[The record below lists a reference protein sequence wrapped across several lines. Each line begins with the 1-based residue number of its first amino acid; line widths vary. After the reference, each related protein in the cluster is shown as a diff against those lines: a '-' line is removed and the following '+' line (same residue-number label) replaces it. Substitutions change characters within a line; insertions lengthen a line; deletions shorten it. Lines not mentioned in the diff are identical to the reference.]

1 MESATRWETC
11 LDPEARLMRWQPL
24 DRLPSIKLKLS
35 VVIIGA
41 IAIAALINSVG
52 LELQPAWVGPVISMG
67 IGVAIMWVFAGGIT
81 SPLRDMAGATTQM
94 AQGDYETRV
103 PATSSDEVG
112 DLARAFNAM
121 AARLAEVDQERRDLV
136 AMVSHE
142 LRTPITALQ
151 ANLENIVDGL
161 GGPVGDASLPTIAVN
176 NELVHT
182 MLRQTERLGR
192 LVEQLL
198 DLSRLESGATRLDL
212 GPINVNSMLI
222 EVKNEAG
229 LHRPD
234 TPVDIDVQP
243 PELELKADAERLHQA
258 VANLVDNASRFS
270 PTGERVRVAARPMVN
285 GVSITVEDRGPGI
298 PSGDMDRVFERYQRG
313 AAARGASTGGS
324 GLGLAIARWIVDLHG
339 GLIHAEQADPTGCR
353 MVLEL
358 PASPPGGAL

>member
-1 MESATRWETC
+1 MASGTRSEIC
-11 LDPEARLMRWQPL
+11 LDPEATLMRWQPL
-24 DRLPSIKLKLS
+24 DLLPSIKLKLS

-41 IAIAALINSVG
+41 IAIAAVISSIG
-52 LELQPAWVGPVISMG
+52 LDLQPSWVGPVISMG

-81 SPLRDMAGATTQM
+81 SPLRAMARATTQM

-112 DLARAFNAM
+112 ELARAFNAM

-161 GGPVGDASLPTIAVN
+161 GGPVGDTASGTIAVDS
-176 NELVHT
+176 ELVHT

-198 DLSRLESGATRLDL
+198 DLSRLESGATRLDAR
-212 GPINVNSMLI
+212 PINVSSMLA

-229 LHRPD
+229 LHYPD
-234 TPVDIDVQP
+234 TRVEVEVQP

-270 PTGERVRVAARPMVN
+270 PAGERVRVSARAVVD

-298 PSGDMDRVFERYQRG
+298 PSGDMNRVFERYQRG
-313 AAARGASTGGS
+313 AAARGAGVGGS

-339 GLIHAEQADPTGCR
+339 GTIHAEQAEPTGCR
-353 MVLEL
+353 MVLVL
-358 PASPPGGAL
+358 PTSPRHP

>member
-1 MESATRWETC
+1 
-11 LDPEARLMRWQPL
+11 MRWQPL

-41 IAIAALINSVG
+41 IAIATVIDSTG
-52 LELQPAWVGPVISMG
+52 LGLGPDWIRPVVSMV

-81 SPLRDMAGATTQM
+81 SPLREMAGASTQM
-94 AQGDYETRV
+94 AHGDYTTRV
-103 PATSSDEVG
+103 TATSGDEVG

-142 LRTPITALQ
+142 LRTPITALR

-161 GGPVGDASLPTIAVN
+161 GGPVGKVPAGAIAVET
-176 NELVHT
+176 ELVHT

-198 DLSRLESGATRLDL
+198 DLSRLESGATPLEI
-212 GPINVNSMLI
+212 GPVTLESMLS
-222 EVKNEAG
+222 EVQREAG
-229 LHRPD
+229 LHHPE
-234 TPVDIDVQP
+234 TPVEVDVQP
-243 PELELKADAERLHQA
+243 PELELKADAERLHQS

-270 PTGERVRVAARPMVN
+270 PVGEHVRVEARPVAG
-285 GVSITVEDRGPGI
+285 GVRITVEDRGPGI
-298 PSGDMDRVFERYQRG
+298 PSEDLSRVFERYQRG
-313 AAARGASTGGS
+313 AAARWAGTGGS
-324 GLGLAIARWIVDLHG
+324 GLGLAIARWIVELHG
-339 GLIHAEQADPTGCR
+339 GTIHAEQAEPTGCR

-358 PASPPGGAL
+358 PTSP

>member
-1 MESATRWETC
+1 MESGTRSETSLDQEAT
-11 LDPEARLMRWQPL
+11 LMRWQPL

-35 VVIIGA
+35 VVIVGA
-41 IAIAALINSVG
+41 IAIAGVIGSVG
-52 LELQPAWVGPVISMG
+52 LDLEPAWIGPVISMG

-81 SPLRDMAGATTQM
+81 SPLREMAGASTRM

-103 PATSSDEVG
+103 TATSSDEVG

-161 GGPVGDASLPTIAVN
+161 GGPRDDAPRGTIAVD

-212 GPINVNSMLI
+212 SPVKI
-222 EVKNEAG
+222 ETILAEVRNEAG
-229 LHRPD
+229 LHHPD
-234 TPVDIDVQP
+234 TPVDIDIQP
-243 PELELKADAERLHQA
+243 PELELSADAERLHQA

-270 PTGERVRVAARPMVN
+270 PSGERVTVAARPTVD

-298 PSGDMDRVFERYQRG
+298 PSEDMVRVFERYQRG
-313 AAARGASTGGS
+313 ASARGAGAGGS

-339 GLIHAEQADPTGCR
+339 GVISAEQAEPTGCR

-358 PASPPGGAL
+358 PASPEARAR

>member
-1 MESATRWETC
+1 
-11 LDPEARLMRWQPL
+11 MRWQPL

-41 IAIAALINSVG
+41 IAIAAAINSIG
-52 LELQPAWVGPVISMG
+52 LELGPAWVRPVISMA

-81 SPLRDMAGATTQM
+81 SPLREMAGATTQM
-94 AQGDYETRV
+94 ARGEYATRV
-103 PATSSDEVG
+103 AESSSDEVG

-142 LRTPITALQ
+142 LRTPITALR

-161 GGPVGDASLPTIAVN
+161 GGPAGDAPAGTIAVDTQ
-176 NELVHT
+176 LVNT

-198 DLSRLESGATRLDL
+198 DLSRLESGATPLEV
-212 GPINVNSMLI
+212 GPVSVDSMLAD
-222 EVKNEAG
+222 VKREAG
-229 LHRPD
+229 LHHPR
-234 TPVDIDVQP
+234 TTVEVDVQP
-243 PELELKADAERLHQA
+243 RELELKADAERLHQSI
-258 VANLVDNASRFS
+258 ANLVDNASRFS
-270 PTGERVRVAARPMVN
+270 PPGAPVRVTARAHADRVR
-285 GVSITVEDRGPGI
+285 ITVEDRGPGI
-298 PSGDMDRVFERYQRG
+298 APEDLTRVFERYQRG
-313 AAARGASTGGS
+313 AARSSGPGGS

-339 GLIHAEQADPTGCR
+339 GSIHAEQGEPTGCR

-358 PASPPGGAL
+358 PTSPKSLGS

>member
-1 MESATRWETC
+1 MV
-11 LDPEARLMRWQPL
+11 RWQPL

-41 IAIAALINSVG
+41 IAIAAAMGSISP
-52 LELQPAWVGPVISMG
+52 ELGPAWIRPVASMAV
-67 IGVAIMWVFAGGIT
+67 GVAIMWIFAGGIT
-81 SPLRDMAGATTQM
+81 SPLREMAGATTRM
-94 AQGDYETRV
+94 AQGDYRTRV
-103 PATSSDEVG
+103 TATSSDEVG

-161 GGPVGDASLPTIAVN
+161 GGPGGQAPSGAIAVN
-176 NELVHT
+176 TDLVHT

-198 DLSRLESGATRLDL
+198 DLSRLESGATPLDVR
-212 GPINVNSMLI
+212 PIDVEALLA
-222 EVKNEAG
+222 EVQKEAW
-229 LHRPD
+229 LHRPG
-234 TPVDIDVQP
+234 TPVRVDVQP
-243 PELELKADAERLHQA
+243 PELELKADAERLHQS

-270 PTGERVRVAARPMVN
+270 PAGEPVTMTARPIVG
-285 GVSITVEDRGPGI
+285 GVRITVEDRGPGI
-298 PSGDMDRVFERYQRG
+298 PAADLARVFERYQRG

-339 GLIHAEQADPTGCR
+339 GSIHAEQAEPTGCR

-358 PASPPGGAL
+358 PASPAADD